1 LLGAADT
8 PYGEVANFV
17 IYVGLWW
24 LCSSLRKDAQ
34 MNTDRLAEFYALLT
48 MLEPDTETCRLAQ
61 RLADV
66 GTTGLVGESSDTT
79 VLQELRGKADKVAR
93 ELSSVDSAKI
103 DAKSELIAKML
114 AGASA
119 S

>member
-1 LLGAADT
+1 
-8 PYGEVANFV
+8 
-17 IYVGLWW
+17 
-24 LCSSLRKDAQ
+24 
-34 MNTDRLAEFYALLT
+34 M
-48 MLEPDTETCRLAQ
+48 
-61 RLADV
+61 
-66 GTTGLVGESSDTT
+66 GESSDTT